1 MKNPF
6 KQHGAFSWFEL
17 MTTDVE
23 EEFTDGLSDND

>member
-1 MKNPF
+1 MKDPY

-23 EEFTDGLSDND
+23 EEFTYGSPDNG